1 MTAKNGRAS
10 GKNQEKSGTTDGYVP
25 FRIDTSQPPVETDRI
40 PLFYIDDKE
49 YTGPARVSVGT
60 ALKALEIAATQ
71 GITAGAWHCLIES
84 IGRDAYEDLT
94 ACEHVTYEQ
103 AQALFSKISDMYFG
117 QAMELAGK

>member
-1 MTAKNGRAS
+1 MSSKSSRPSTR
-10 GKNQEKSGTTDGYVP
+10 NQEKSGTTDSYVP
-25 FRIDTSQPPVETDRI
+25 FRIDTSQPAVEADRI

-84 IGRDAYEDLT
+84 IGQDAYDDLI
-94 ACEHVTYEQ
+94 ACEQVTFDQ
-103 AQALFSKISDMYFG
+103 AQNLMTKISDMYFG
-117 QAMELAGK
+117 QAMELSGK